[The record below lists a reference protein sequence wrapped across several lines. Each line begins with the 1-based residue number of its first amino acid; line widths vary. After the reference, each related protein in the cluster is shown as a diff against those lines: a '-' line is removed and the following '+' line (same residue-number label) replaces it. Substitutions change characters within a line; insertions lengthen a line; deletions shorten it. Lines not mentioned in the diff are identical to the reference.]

1 MSKNIS
7 FLRCSVFD
15 FMCWSP
21 GYCETKKKKKNPT
34 WNNILYYLNGEKAKQ
49 FFKDI
54 L

>member
-1 MSKNIS
+1 MLCIWLHVLKSRV
-7 FLRCSVFD
+7 LWD
-15 FMCWSP
+15 
-21 GYCETKKKKKNPT
+21 KKKKKKKPT